1 MQHRRILLVA
11 LVALASPALADT
23 VYLRDGTK
31 LTNVKVTERA
41 DGRFEIETKLGAR
54 VVERL
59 DVTSIERDGEAKKV
73 SETDDV
79 LYLVDG
85 RVLRGNVTFS
95 DDGKEIVLTNN
106 KGAESRFPREL
117 VKSIG
122 FRKGKT
128 PPAAAV
134 PGEPAPVSSE
144 EDAEKKWRS
153 QIDSCVAKL
162 RDPLADKK
170 DKKKARDEIVELGI
184 FAVNYVKAEIAR
196 VDSNDQVVRP
206 VLEEVLK
213 IAEFKAVVPA
223 KVEEAI
229 PGVCEKLIDKDPMKR
244 IDVINRV
251 ALDCPDDSA
260 ALLLHLIKTDSAA
273 KVKSICV
280 GQLSMLKRYD
290 ELAQVLKMHE
300 HGQWRL
306 VAALELGDAG
316 IYVGIP
322 VLIEALK
329 LDGPDFKNVRTV
341 AIEKLKAWTH
351 QGNLG
356 YLPES
361 DDKSEREAGIARWE
375 TWWASEGL
383 TWAEKNS
390 RIEASNVSDADR
402 AKALDLWRDGNK
414 AIADLQKK
422 QDDAAKN
429 GKPPLDSREIS
440 YSYETAAFIFKQAYD
455 LDPTLSSARLSRA
468 IILYEQL
475 GRPREAE
482 GELKLIVTRF
492 APENAKLLR
501 AMTTTHLAR
510 LAELERNWRRA
521 ENYWIEV
528 RALEPDSLDAYIGI
542 GDSFLERAL
551 AGAVEA
557 EQPKDGE
564 GKPNPPTEEEKKQAK
579 ERAKASCEEH
589 LNRAIQAYKGALDAV
604 ERKQKGLRDSV
615 TDLGTA
621 TGEAEDYRTGR
632 LLMRIRE
639 DRDTLVKRAASIWF
653 RLGRAE
659 SARPT
664 GAKDALAA
672 FKAARSLDPK
682 DERYSKAA
690 SLWEKIAGEGTDKP

>member
-1 MQHRRILLVA
+1 MQHRRLLLVAA
-11 LVALASPALADT
+11 LVALGTPVLADT
-23 VYLRDGTK
+23 VYLRDGQK

-59 DVTSIERDGEAKKV
+59 DVTSIERDGETKKIE
-73 SETDDV
+73 STDDI

-95 DDGKEIVLTNN
+95 DDGKEIALTNN

-117 VKSIG
+117 VKSIT
-122 FRKGKT
+122 FRKGK
-128 PPAAAV
+128 PVPAAAM
-134 PGEPAPVSSE
+134 PAQIAAVSTNE
-144 EDAEKKWRS
+144 ETEKKWAAQLDACIAR
-153 QIDSCVAKL
+153 L
-162 RDPLADKK
+162 RDPLNQDPR
-170 DKKKARDEIVELGI
+170 DKKKARNEILDLGI
-184 FAVNYVKAEIAR
+184 FAVNYVRSEIAK
-196 VDSNDQVVRP
+196 VDSNDTVVRP

-223 KVEEAI
+223 KVEEAM
-229 PGVCEKLIDKDPMKR
+229 PGICEKLIEKDPLKR
-244 IDVINRV
+244 MEAINKI
-251 ALDCPDDSA
+251 ALDCPDDA
-260 ALLLHLIKTDSAA
+260 APLLLHLIKTDPAA

-290 ELAQVLKMHE
+290 ELSQVLKMHE

-329 LDGPDFKNVRTV
+329 LDGAQFRDVR
-341 AIEKLKAWTH
+341 ALSIEKLKAWTH

-356 YLPES
+356 YLPEAE
-361 DDKSEREAGIARWE
+361 DKAERDASVGRWE
-375 TWWASEGL
+375 AWWQAEGQN
-383 TWAEKNS
+383 WAEKNS
-390 RIEASNVSDADR
+390 RIESATVSDGDKS
-402 AKALDLWRDGNK
+402 KALDLWRDGNK
-414 AIADLQKK
+414 VIADLQKK
-422 QDDAAKN
+422 QDDAAKA
-429 GKPPLDSREIS
+429 GKPALDSREIS
-440 YSYETAAFIFKQAYD
+440 YAFETAAFIFKQSYD

-501 AMTTTHLAR
+501 AMATTHLAR
-510 LAELERNWRRA
+510 LAELESNWRRA
-521 ENYWIEV
+521 ENYWVEV
-528 RALEPDSLDAYIGI
+528 RRLEPDSLDAYVGI

-551 AGAVEA
+551 AVVRGEVEK
-557 EQPKDGE
+557 EGE
-564 GKPNPPTEEEKKQAK
+564 GKPNPPTPEDKQRLKSAA
-579 ERAKASCEEH
+579 EDN
-589 LNRAIQAYKGALDAV
+589 LNRAVQAYKGGLEAV

-615 TDLGTA
+615 SDLGPA
-621 TGEAEDYRTGR
+621 SGEADDFKSSR

-639 DRDTLVKRAASIWF
+639 DRDTLIKRAASIWF

-690 SLWEKIAGEGTDKP
+690 ALWEKISGEGTDKP